1 MCLHGVVL
9 GVAMVAAAVVLAGGL
24 GEATAVATPTASGAI
39 TVEVT
44 VTAPPIQGPVVAH
57 FLLPAGAGP
66 RLALNRGPDDVWTG
80 SVEVRRADWRVVFE
94 DVSTGEL
101 SQAVSLTEL
110 GVAPEVLVPEVV
122 PQTGEGPSP
131 LWLVVA
137 ASSAAAATILLAQ
150 SRGVNPRHLRR
161 RPRRRRSATS

>member
-1 MCLHGVVL
+1 
-9 GVAMVAAAVVLAGGL
+9 MVAAAVVLGGGL
-24 GEATAVATPTASGAI
+24 GEATAVATSASSGSI

-44 VTAPPIQGPVVAH
+44 VSAPPTEGPLIAH

-66 RLALNRGPDDVWTG
+66 RLALDPGPDRAWTG

-94 DVSTGEL
+94 DVSTGAL

-110 GVAPEVLVPEVV
+110 GVAPEALVPEGLVI
-122 PQTGEGPSP
+122 PPAGEGPSP

-137 ASSAAAATILLAQ
+137 AASSAAAAVLLAG

-161 RPRRRRSATS
+161 RPRRRRSATN